1 MRVTPR
7 YLVQLSSAEIAFLH
21 ALVQRHLRGFVG
33 ERPEGRGIDP
43 VCAPP
48 ELVSLDRR
56 LLVRLE
62 EVTRDEDAY
71 FGGRKARP
79 ETGWIDEEHAALAE
93 AAARYETNPRP
104 VGAPGG
110 AGAAGRRS
118 RGTATGGARNT
129 APEAPAVDAA
139 DRSNNVVPLRGPG
152 RPTARA
158 G

>member
-21 ALVQRHLRGFVG
+21 ALVQRRLRGFVG
-33 ERPEGRGIDP
+33 ERPEGRGMDP

-62 EVTRDEDAY
+62 EVTRDEEAY
-71 FGGRKARP
+71 FGKRKARP
-79 ETGWIDEEHAALAE
+79 EIGWINEEHAALAE
-93 AAARYETNPRP
+93 AAARREAGPRP
-104 VGAPGG
+104 DSGTPGR
-110 AGAAGRRS
+110 AGAAARRGR
-118 RGTATGGARNT
+118 GETAGSVG
-129 APEAPAVDAA
+129 DAA
-139 DRSNNVVPLRGPG
+139 FKDRSNNVVPLHGAG
-152 RPTARA
+152 QPTMWA